1 MCIMVPILLCVGIYI
16 LVYTECL
23 TYILHSDDI

>member
-1 MCIMVPILLCVGIYI
+1 MSTMVPIILCVGIYI

>member
-1 MCIMVPILLCVGIYI
+1 MCIMVPIFLGVSIYI
-16 LVYTECL
+16 LVYTECF